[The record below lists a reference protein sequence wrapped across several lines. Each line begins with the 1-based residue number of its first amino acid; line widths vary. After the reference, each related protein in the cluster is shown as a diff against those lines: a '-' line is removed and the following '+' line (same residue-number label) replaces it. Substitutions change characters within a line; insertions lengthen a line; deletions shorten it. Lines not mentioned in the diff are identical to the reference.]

1 MPLFNP
7 FSYASKWMPAFLTE
21 TKGGN
26 QMVSL
31 RRIAV
36 IVLSIICMAIGAV
49 GFAAERSSQSV
60 PMQRSAPTFTPSVAT
75 PKINVTSP
83 MTGGSWPAGSSQT
96 VAWSC
101 SGDIGPSVSIL
112 MLKGSAT
119 VYNLTGSVAVGVAG
133 KGTFTWTVPQDAVA
147 GTGYS
152 IVVVSNANR
161 SLKGVSGLFSLT
173 AGMARVLTPGAV
185 VVKKFAKT
193 DAKSVVSPQQ
203 IPNISAV
210 GEPGIEILTPHSGDK
225 WPSGEMHE
233 LKWKVTGIPADPK
246 TMVRIRMTSWD
257 WPDIYDKTADVP
269 MTGPYPLKLTTPP
282 GQNGAEYI
290 ITASIVDPATNK
302 KHESTIDGI
311 VIGQP
316 FIEIVNLV
324 ALTAAPW
331 VPGKTYKIVWKVRG
345 SGYAGDLTF
354 AMTDPVSNNVYLS
367 STSIVGNAGTYEWT
381 AKAFAK
387 KMKFSITP
395 QLPKVLGTSFVFEV
409 DTGKYPTLSAA
420 LTAPAAPSLSAGLID
435 YKQHVSLKWQDNS
448 GNEKEFVVERKHLA
462 GGKGAYGE
470 IGRAPA
476 NATSFQDKAIP
487 VAGSYW
493 YRVSAVNDNGAA
505 ASNEV
510 NITTLAPAPPVDL
523 VPVNPRPAKGPAG
536 FCPELGFAG
545 DIDITIRNLGPV
557 ASSTTN
563 AVLFVSNKQTNG
575 YYEELKTAI
584 PALQKGAS
592 FVWHAHAAKCLEG
605 AGPDCLFNLMIN
617 YNPTEVLESDM
628 STNDIYFT
636 CRGPLKL
643 QKNLAPGTQVK

>member
-1 MPLFNP
+1 
-7 FSYASKWMPAFLTE
+7 
-21 TKGGN
+21 
-26 QMVSL
+26 
-31 RRIAV
+31 
-36 IVLSIICMAIGAV
+36 
-49 GFAAERSSQSV
+49 
-60 PMQRSAPTFTPSVAT
+60 
-75 PKINVTSP
+75 
-83 MTGGSWPAGSSQT
+83 
-96 VAWSC
+96 
-101 SGDIGPSVSIL
+101 
-112 MLKGSAT
+112 MLKGT
-119 VYNLTGSVAVGVAG
+119 TTIYTLTGSVAVGVAG
-133 KGTFTWTVPQDAVA
+133 KGTFTWTVPPDAVA

-152 IVVVSNANR
+152 IVVVSNGNR

-173 AGMARVLTPGAV
+173 GGMARVLTPGAA

-193 DAKSVVSPQQ
+193 DAKSAVSQQQ
-203 IPNISAV
+203 IPNISST

-225 WPSGEMHE
+225 WPSGETHE
-233 LKWKVTGIPADPK
+233 LKWKVTGIAADPK

-257 WPDIYDKTADVP
+257 WPSIYDKTADLP
-269 MTGPYPLKLTTPP
+269 MTGSYPLKLTTPP

-290 ITASIVDPATNK
+290 ITASIVDSATNK
-302 KHESTIDGI
+302 KYESTIDGI

-316 FIEIVNLV
+316 FIEIVNLA

-331 VPGKTYKIVWKVRG
+331 VPGKTYKVNWKVRG

-354 AMTDPVSNNVYLS
+354 AITDPAGNNVYLS
-367 STSIVGNAGTYEWT
+367 STLNVGNAGTYEWT

-395 QLPKVLGTSFVFEV
+395 QQPKVLGASFVFDI
-409 DTGKYPTLSAA
+409 DTGKYPTLSPAV
-420 LTAPAAPSLSAGLID
+420 TAPAAPSLSASLID
-435 YKQHVSLKWQDNS
+435 YKQHVALQWTDNS
-448 GNEKEFVVERKHLA
+448 GNEKEFVVERKHLS

-470 IGRAPA
+470 IGRVAM
-476 NATSFQDKAIP
+476 NATAYQDKAIP

-493 YRVSAVNDNGAA
+493 YRVSAVNDNGAN

-510 NITTLAPAPPVDL
+510 KITTLKPTPPVDL
-523 VPVNPRPAKGPAG
+523 VPVNPLPAKGSAG

-563 AVLFVSNKQTNG
+563 ALLFVSNKQTNG

-592 FVWHAHAAKCLEG
+592 FVWHAHAAKCLAG
-605 AGPDCLFNLMIN
+605 AGPDCEFNLMIN

-636 CRGPLKL
+636 CKRPLK
-643 QKNLAPGTQVK
+643 KMNLAPGTQVK